1 MSINVGSFK
10 LYQITEE
17 NGPEGEDA
25 RWVILTEEEIL
36 SLRDH
41 LNETFPGT
49 KGRSVLPTT
58 RPKFVTVKEWEEYQ
72 ATMARK
78 HNNRVQ
84 VSGVYPFVVAEG
96 APEPGDGHWFLR
108 VRRVDGH
115 NGGSDWLERQPDTGR
130 TGSYMYRWTTTRTPN
145 GATSLWTT
153 WASLSRTHSHPRDR
167 FQAVGDAE

>member
-25 RWVILTEEEIL
+25 RWIILTEEEIL

-72 ATMARK
+72 ALMSRK
-78 HNNRVQ
+78 HHSRVR
-84 VSGVYPFVVAEG
+84 VSGEYPFVVNAG
-96 APEPGDGHWFLR
+96 APEPSDGHWFLR
-108 VRRVDGH
+108 VKRDGDH
-115 NGGSDWLERQPDTGR
+115 NEGSDWLERQPDNGR
-130 TGSYMYRWTTTRTPN
+130 QGSYMYRWTTTRNDT
-145 GATSLWTT
+145 GASTFWST
-153 WASLSRTHSHPRDR
+153 WESLSRRHSHPRDR
-167 FQAVGDAE
+167 FQAVGDA